1 MEMRSESADGGVEGL
16 SLNSLRELEMLSVS
30 EKVNSQSEES
40 EDCHGCSE
48 DKSCSATRRRKRMDL
63 SSEDLGLSGEARKS
77 KRLFGYSPSSSCWNS
92 LRLGM
97 MLVIALSFVVVV
109 SAKGEMI
116 PEDDFD
122 SSNKKVKFEDF
133 DTNVTPV
140 QPGGGTSSTKG
151 PEKEARSVASLGF
164 LHAFV
169 ASFSVIVVS
178 ELGDKTFFI
187 AAIMAMRHSR
197 LTVFAGAIAALGLM
211 TVLSALFGYATT
223 IIPKEITYYISTA
236 LFAIFGLKMLY
247 DGYRMSPDEGQEEL
261 EEVQA
266 TLRRRDDDNNDIE
279 SQTSKEATPMVS
291 EGYKLPTGIRRILFT
306 LFSRIFLQAFTMTFL
321 AEWGDR
327 SQIATIILAAREDV
341 PGVCIGGV
349 LGHSCCTGLAVLGG
363 RMVAAKISVRTVTI
377 IGGIVFL
384 LFAVTSLFMSAEIS
398 SMSDLLEWVRGGDG
412 DVAFNYEEFEHFLA
426 TAYARSADNMMNEKI
441 IQFPPR
447 V

>member
-1 MEMRSESADGGVEGL
+1 MKMQGFESGAAQRLSSQQYLDLLSTSEARKKQTLSTSLLNKEDLEDCLGCSKDMSTVANRRRNMKEGL
-16 SLNSLRELEMLSVS
+16 
-30 EKVNSQSEES
+30 
-40 EDCHGCSE
+40 CS
-48 DKSCSATRRRKRMDL
+48 DK
-63 SSEDLGLSGEARKS
+63 DLGDLIGNGSGKKS
-77 KRLFGYSPSSSCWNS
+77 KRLVGCGMSSSLGNS
-92 LRLGM
+92 LRL
-97 MLVIALSFVVVV
+97 LLLLIVALSYVVAV
-109 SAKGEMI
+109 SAKSEMI

-140 QPGGGTSSTKG
+140 QPGGGGTSTKG
-151 PEKEARSVASLGF
+151 PVKEARSVGSLGF

-197 LTVFAGAIAALGLM
+197 LTVFAGAIGALSLM

-223 IIPKEITYYISTA
+223 IIPRAITYYISTV

-266 TLRRRDDDNNDIE
+266 TLRRRDDDNNDVE
-279 SQTSKEATPMVS
+279 SQASKETPLVG
-291 EGYKLPTGIRRILFT
+291 EGYRLPTGLRRILFT
-306 LFSRIFLQAFTMTFL
+306 LFSRIFVQAFTMTFL

-327 SQIATIILAAREDV
+327 SQIATVILAAREDV
-341 PGVCIGGV
+341 PGVCIGGI
-349 LGHSCCTGLAVLGG
+349 LGHACCTGLAVLGG

-377 IGGIVFL
+377 IGGVVFL
-384 LFAVTSLFMSAEIS
+384 IFAVTSLFFSPE
-398 SMSDLLEWVRGGDG
+398 
-412 DVAFNYEEFEHFLA
+412 
-426 TAYARSADNMMNEKI
+426 
-441 IQFPPR
+441 
-447 V
+447 